1 MIRGMKFRLKGAKD
15 KNHSTMS
22 NDEFMKGIM
31 NLRELTN
38 VGSKVGVFI
47 SLFTKFKTTYILK
60 QNYIYIYI
68 YNYRIWGEKKMILL
82 LFKETSN

>member
-15 KNHSTMS
+15 KNHFTMS

-68 YNYRIWGEKKMILL
+68 YI
-82 LFKETSN
+82 